1 MNKLFKCIV
10 FLFWIII
17 LFIFFKYKLYTD
29 SVDKITGFLQ
39 AYPNYSTLLFLLIAS
54 FRIFTLVPCTVFI
67 IIAGILFNPL
77 KAFILI
83 TIANL
88 LSEVLLFLFVRV
100 TIGMRYQEKIIN
112 KYTKIY
118 RLIQDNNVKVLAL
131 GVSSPVVPSDIV
143 CFFST
148 LTGITFSKYV
158 FTIFIADTPIILL
171 YTFLGISIK
180 YSLYVFIVTFIIII
194 SVSYMKY
201 RNWNSHIDLQKID
214 RGKII

>member
-1 MNKLFKCIV
+1 MNKLFKGIV
-10 FLFWIII
+10 FLFWIVI
-17 LFIFFKYKLYTD
+17 LFIFLKYQLYID
-29 SVDKITGFLQ
+29 SVGKITGFLQ
-39 AYPNYSTLLFLLIAS
+39 AYPNYSTLLFLIIAS

-67 IIAGILFNPL
+67 IIAGILFNPV
-77 KAFILI
+77 KAFVLI

-100 TIGMRYQEKIIN
+100 TIGMRYQEKVIN
-112 KYTKIY
+112 KYPKIY

-148 LTGITFSKYV
+148 LTGIPFSKYV

-201 RNWNSHIDLQKID
+201 KNWNSQADL
-214 RGKII
+214 

>member
-1 MNKLFKCIV
+1 MNKLFKGIV
-10 FLFWIII
+10 FLFWIVI
-17 LFIFFKYKLYTD
+17 LFIFFKYQLYID
-29 SVDKITGFLQ
+29 SMDKITRFLQ
-39 AYPNYSTLLFLLIAS
+39 AYPNYSTLLFLIIAS

-67 IIAGILFNPL
+67 IIAGILFNPV

-112 KYTKIY
+112 KYPKIY

-148 LTGITFSKYV
+148 LTGIPFSKYV

-180 YSLYVFIVTFIIII
+180 HSLYVFIVTFIIII

-201 RNWNSHIDLQKID
+201 RKWNSQIDL
-214 RGKII
+214 